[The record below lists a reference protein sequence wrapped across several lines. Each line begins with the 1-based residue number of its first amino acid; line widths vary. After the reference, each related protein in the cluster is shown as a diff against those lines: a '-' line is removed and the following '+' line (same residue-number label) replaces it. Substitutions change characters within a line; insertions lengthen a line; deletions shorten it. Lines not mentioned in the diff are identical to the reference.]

1 MKQDSLLEQTLRT
14 RPRPGVL
21 IEYFGSEEA
30 EEIAAEEEVRRKNA
44 PFDWRAGSKHYLPS
58 QVTYGNIQK
67 LDQQLKRIFEE
78 SYNNLSILA
87 CVLGIIKD
95 ECPESQ
101 EGEDWASM
109 IHIAKGICDGGGQY
123 EKEYM
128 SFAGESVQTQ
138 LRRHLLSKIG
148 VSLDI
153 VEACSRALG
162 AQRHIEL
169 FADIESISRADAAL
183 EELFE
188 ILNFDF
194 SFLGEIF
201 ADFKSKIPE
210 SDKALVQAAE
220 SACKTC
226 SAASL
231 DFSIDSSSI
240 FKHLRSD
247 ILLAGAAGAD
257 MLDAILDALN
267 LTKKKREFM
276 QLFVE
281 VDTDDDGFL
290 SIEDFKS
297 LVPTLNDMLISAH
310 AIEPSEISDTW
321 DTRISISDFLD
332 FLFMK
337 QTQNSPMYSEMISD
351 EDTGFTLYEKSGV
364 ENEPTSFKDILHEYD
379 MTRVSSN
386 KFAPCVMNQEYL
398 SIEGETR
405 RTLKTGLCSVQ
416 KLKLQDGLPVKY
428 FQMTPA
434 YIFLGRL
441 NPGESATG
449 KLHLKNV
456 GPEAARFNVGAVPA
470 PFELN
475 YVPGL
480 LAAGMTRTIE
490 VGVKIPQDESGQD
503 SYCTDVVIKTECN
516 ILYCVVAA
524 KVNKNIT

>member
-1 MKQDSLLEQTLRT
+1 MEQTLRT

-201 ADFKSKIPE
+201 ADFKS
-210 SDKALVQAAE
+210 E
-220 SACKTC
+220 SAPS
-226 SAASL
+226 SA
-231 DFSIDSSSI
+231 
-240 FKHLRSD
+240 
-247 ILLAGAAGAD
+247 
-257 MLDAILDALN
+257 
-267 LTKKKREFM
+267 
-276 QLFVE
+276 V
-281 VDTDDDGFL
+281 
-290 SIEDFKS
+290 
-297 LVPTLNDMLISAH
+297 
-310 AIEPSEISDTW
+310 
-321 DTRISISDFLD
+321 
-332 FLFMK
+332 
-337 QTQNSPMYSEMISD
+337 
-351 EDTGFTLYEKSGV
+351 SGV
-364 ENEPTSFKDILHEYD
+364 
-379 MTRVSSN
+379 
-386 KFAPCVMNQEYL
+386 VMIN
-398 SIEGETR
+398 
-405 RTLKTGLCSVQ
+405 
-416 KLKLQDGLPVKY
+416 
-428 FQMTPA
+428 
-434 YIFLGRL
+434 
-441 NPGESATG
+441 
-449 KLHLKNV
+449 
-456 GPEAARFNVGAVPA
+456 
-470 PFELN
+470 
-475 YVPGL
+475 
-480 LAAGMTRTIE
+480 
-490 VGVKIPQDESGQD
+490 
-503 SYCTDVVIKTECN
+503 
-516 ILYCVVAA
+516 
-524 KVNKNIT
+524 